1 MTYTTLLPARMGR
14 LELRNRIVFPAMVT
28 NYCSTR
34 GEVTDRLVAYHQERA
49 KGGAGLLITE
59 ATYISPDGKS
69 FPHQLGIDDDGL
81 LPGLRRLVESVHAA
95 GPASPSSCAMPADR
109 PPGP

>member
-49 KGGAGLLITE
+49 KGGAGLLITLE
-59 ATYISPDGKS
+59 TIKGRRMNAGVAPTS
-69 FPHQLGIDDDGL
+69 FIVWI
-81 LPGLRRLVESVHAA
+81 RKRLE
-95 GPASPSSCAMPADR
+95 
-109 PPGP
+109 

>member
-59 ATYISPDGKS
+59 ATYISPDRIS
-69 FPHQLGIDDDGL
+69 SVSMTMACCPALGVWWN
-81 LPGLRRLVESVHAA
+81 PSTRR

>member
-34 GEVTDRLVAYHQERA
+34 GEVTDRLVATAQARPW
-49 KGGAGLLITE
+49 GA
-59 ATYISPDGKS
+59 S
-69 FPHQLGIDDDGL
+69 
-81 LPGLRRLVESVHAA
+81 R
-95 GPASPSSCAMPADR
+95 PSTLK
-109 PPGP
+109 

>member
-34 GEVTDRLVAYHQERA
+34 GEVTDSLC
-49 KGGAGLLITE
+49 
-59 ATYISPDGKS
+59 
-69 FPHQLGIDDDGL
+69 DDRG
-81 LPGLRRLVESVHAA
+81 
-95 GPASPSSCAMPADR
+95 
-109 PPGP
+109 

>member
-34 GEVTDRLVAYHQERA
+34 GEVTDRLWPTTR
-49 KGGAGLLITE
+49 KGPKAVPV
-59 ATYISPDGKS
+59 S
-69 FPHQLGIDDDGL
+69 
-81 LPGLRRLVESVHAA
+81 
-95 GPASPSSCAMPADR
+95 
-109 PPGP
+109 